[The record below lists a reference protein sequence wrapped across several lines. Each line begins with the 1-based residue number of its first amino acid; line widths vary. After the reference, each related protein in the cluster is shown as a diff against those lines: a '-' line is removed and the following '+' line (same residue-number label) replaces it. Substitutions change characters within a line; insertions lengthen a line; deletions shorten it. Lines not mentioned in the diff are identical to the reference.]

1 MKVGTVAGSHVT
13 RSLSEIGNFTAG
25 YIWTDPFWKYNA
37 QRLCLVVEHVQTNL
51 TKFGQ
56 INRQPKFNHVQLTLP
71 PCSSPFA
78 LVFRRIPTMAV
89 GNRRHISADVK
100 YQLVAMSAS
109 LKPSE
114 IQRLTGISKRTVNR
128 VLNLHRRT
136 GCVVK
141 KPLQAG
147 WPRILNALD
156 IAVRSKLL

>member
-1 MKVGTVAGSHVT
+1 M
-13 RSLSEIGNFTAG
+13 
-25 YIWTDPFWKYNA
+25 
-37 QRLCLVVEHVQTNL
+37 EHVQTNL

-56 INRQPKFNHVQLTLP
+56 INQQPKFNHVQLTLP

-89 GNRRHISADVK
+89 GNRRHISTDVK

-114 IQRLTGISKRTVNR
+114 IQRLTGISKRTVNH

-147 WPRILNALD
+147 RPRILNALD